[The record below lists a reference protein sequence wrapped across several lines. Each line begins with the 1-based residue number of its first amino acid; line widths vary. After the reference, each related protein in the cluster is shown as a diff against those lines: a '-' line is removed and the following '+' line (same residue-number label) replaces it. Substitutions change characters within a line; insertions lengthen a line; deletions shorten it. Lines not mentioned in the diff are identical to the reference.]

1 MTGGSTLLLA
11 LAIATVCIM
20 TMRSCA
26 ILLGILLLIFLV
38 LKRDRWALL
47 RTHPW
52 KCVRYTFQCVCT
64 YHFAWRLDRAYNQLP
79 PPTDSLLVFPGGVEV
94 LDQILANGPDT
105 FQKKPTN
112 RAQIESLMECVCGL
126 VEDVRQ
132 TQAKPLV
139 LDIGAGKALLTRAI
153 YEALGRTVA
162 VVALDSRRPK
172 TDSHKTGD
180 QFYDPNPNDDKINVD
195 SDGDEPYTRVVADV
209 RYLAAKT
216 VVPLQKSKNGGVI
229 AITKHLCG
237 GATDMSLMALCD
249 PPLNDFIGAC
259 CLAPC
264 CHQKTKKGQYC
275 NIPFLESMG
284 FCQTHIGL
292 HGVVQDN
299 DFRIFGMLISM
310 SRSTQLQEFE
320 YKKSLI
326 LSLLGFPRVK
336 QLGRKARRLL
346 EEGRMRYLRD
356 HGFDVHLVR
365 YCDESITSDNLAI
378 IARRQVDTCTLTS
391 STQKSKKSK

>member
-11 LAIATVCIM
+11 LTIATAWIM
-20 TMRSCA
+20 GMRSCA
-26 ILLGILLLIFLV
+26 ILVGIFLFIFLLL
-38 LKRDRWALL
+38 KRNRWALL

-52 KCVRYTFQCVCT
+52 RCVRYTFQCVCT
-64 YHFAWRLDRAYNQLP
+64 HHFAWRLDRAFNQLP
-79 PPTDSLLVFPGGVEV
+79 PPEDSLLVFPGGVQV
-94 LDQILANGPDT
+94 LDEILANGPDT

-112 RAQIESLMECVCGL
+112 RAQIESLMECVCCL
-126 VEDVRQ
+126 VEDIRQ
-132 TQAKPLV
+132 TDAKPLV

-153 YEALGRTVA
+153 YEALDRTVA

-172 TDSHKTGD
+172 TDSHRTGD
-180 QFYDPNPNDDKINVD
+180 QFYDPNPKDGNVD
-195 SDGDEPYTRVVADV
+195 SGGDEPYTRIVADV
-209 RYLAAKT
+209 RNLAART
-216 VVPLQKSKNGGVI
+216 VVPLQKSKHGGVI

-237 GATDMSLMALCD
+237 GATDLSLMALCD

-264 CHQKTKKGQYC
+264 CHQKTRKGQYC
-275 NIPFLESMG
+275 NVPFLESMG

-310 SRSTQLQEFE
+310 SRSTQLQTFE

-336 QLGRKARRLL
+336 QLGRQARRLL

-378 IARRQVDTCTLTS
+378 IARKKMDPYVSSLSTLKGN
-391 STQKSKKSK
+391 KSK